1 MIAAGLPPSLT
12 SNYLFPVTFYDVLR
26 YTRLPPFSIGINM
39 GFATYV
45 SCCKNFH
52 RALLGISLLH
62 AFMGRTSHSNYLG
75 SMF

>member
-1 MIAAGLPPSLT
+1 MIAAGIPPLSDIQLP
-12 SNYLFPVTFYDVLR
+12 FYSDVLR

-39 GFATYV
+39 GFAMYV

-52 RALLGISLLH
+52 RAPLGISLLH